1 MTSSTRIKPEYILQT
16 DPAKRL
22 GDTIKRLL
30 RRNAYTSLK
39 KIVAKT
45 HAADL
50 SVVFHSLTIS
60 DQHRLFDMISDLEQ
74 KGVLFSELD
83 EDVFLSLVADMSV
96 DSLVGILGE
105 MPTDDVADLI
115 GRFPQEKADDILKR
129 MDLKESEEVEG
140 LLRYDDETAG
150 GIMVPDFIALKENIT
165 AAEAIRSIQEEHL
178 EVEMPESVT
187 MIDFGEVVPGL
198 ALKHPFRVKNLGGSD
213 AVLDI
218 SLPPPFEFLSA
229 DS

>member
-1 MTSSTRIKPEYILQT
+1 MTHSTRVKPEYILQT

-83 EDVFLSLVADMSV
+83 EDVFL
-96 DSLVGILGE
+96 
-105 MPTDDVADLI
+105 
-115 GRFPQEKADDILKR
+115 
-129 MDLKESEEVEG
+129 
-140 LLRYDDETAG
+140 
-150 GIMVPDFIALKENIT
+150 
-165 AAEAIRSIQEEHL
+165 
-178 EVEMPESVT
+178 
-187 MIDFGEVVPGL
+187 
-198 ALKHPFRVKNLGGSD
+198 
-213 AVLDI
+213 
-218 SLPPPFEFLSA
+218 
-229 DS
+229 